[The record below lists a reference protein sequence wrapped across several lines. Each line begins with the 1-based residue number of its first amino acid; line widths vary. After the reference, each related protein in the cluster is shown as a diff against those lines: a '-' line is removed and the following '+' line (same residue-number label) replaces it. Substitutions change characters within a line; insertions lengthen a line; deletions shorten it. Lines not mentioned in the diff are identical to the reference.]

1 MLWKVDEDAL
11 SIRYLLH
18 DNDQKFTDMFDTLF
32 GSQGI
37 EVKLLPHRAPN
48 TNAYAER
55 WVRTVREECLDKLFI
70 WNEAHLRRVL
80 LEYVQY
86 YNSRR
91 PHQGLEQDSP
101 EGLKLI
107 SEEGEIQSRAVP
119 GGIIHDYYRRA
130 A

>member
-11 SIRYLLH
+11 PIRYLLH
-18 DNDQKFTDMFDTLF
+18 DNDRKFTDRFDSLF

-37 EVKLLPHRAPN
+37 KVKQLPHRAPN
-48 TNAYAER
+48 TNAFAER
-55 WVRTVREECLDKLFI
+55 WVRTVREESLDELLI

-80 LEYVQY
+80 LEYVRY

-107 SEEGEIQSRAVP
+107 SREGEIQCRDVL
-119 GGIIHDYYRRA
+119 GGIIRDYYRRA

>member
-1 MLWKVDEDAL
+1 L
-11 SIRYLLH
+11 
-18 DNDQKFTDMFDTLF
+18 
-32 GSQGI
+32 
-37 EVKLLPHRAPN
+37 
-48 TNAYAER
+48 
-55 WVRTVREECLDKLFI
+55 I

-80 LEYVQY
+80 NEYINY
-86 YNSRR
+86 YNARR

-107 SEEGEIQSRAVP
+107 SLDGEIKHRDVL

>member
-1 MLWKVDEDAL
+1 MLNAGCG
-11 SIRYLLH
+11 RC
-18 DNDQKFTDMFDTLF
+18 
-32 GSQGI
+32 
-37 EVKLLPHRAPN
+37 VKSVW
-48 TNAYAER
+48 TNY
-55 WVRTVREECLDKLFI
+55 I

-80 LEYVQY
+80 LEYVHY

-107 SEEGEIQSRAVP
+107 SEEGEIQCRDVL